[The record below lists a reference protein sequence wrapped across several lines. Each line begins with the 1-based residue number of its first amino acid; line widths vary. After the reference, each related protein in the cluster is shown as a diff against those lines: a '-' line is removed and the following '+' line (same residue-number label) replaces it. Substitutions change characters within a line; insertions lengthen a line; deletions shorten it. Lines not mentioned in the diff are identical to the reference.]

1 MTFSEK
7 QEINDATGTFSEEM
21 CHNILFHTT
30 TNFLTCPMLT
40 LYFFLFFIIILK
52 HILRN
57 TNFDYRVISV
67 GSQDE
72 LQELNPYSFSSLYSA
87 KFTLSIAFPLNPLKP
102 LVERYWLI
110 AQLYKLL

>member
-7 QEINDATGTFSEEM
+7 QEINDATGIFSEEM

-30 TNFLTCPMLT
+30 TNFLTCSMLT
-40 LYFFLFFIIILK
+40 LYFFPFFFIIILK

-57 TNFDYRVISV
+57 TNFDYHVISV
-67 GSQDE
+67 GTQDE

-87 KFTLSIAFPLNPLKP
+87 KLTLSIAFSLNPLKP
-102 LVERYWLI
+102 LVERY
-110 AQLYKLL
+110 

>member
-30 TNFLTCPMLT
+30 TNFLTCSMLT
-40 LYFFLFFIIILK
+40 LYFFLFFFIIILK

-67 GSQDE
+67 GTQDE

-87 KFTLSIAFPLNPLKP
+87 KLTLSTLLT
-102 LVERYWLI
+102 LE
-110 AQLYKLL
+110 KLFFLLTT

>member
-40 LYFFLFFIIILK
+40 LYFFLFFIIVLK

-67 GSQDE
+67 GTQDE

-87 KFTLSIAFPLNPLKP
+87 KLTLSTLLT
-102 LVERYWLI
+102 LE
-110 AQLYKLL
+110 KLFFLLTT